1 ERGGGTRSPA
11 GRGKPSH
18 ASPLNTPSPFM
29 ERGTGGE
36 VSSFATRLTH
46 IVVMGMGEPLAN
58 LENLL
63 AALATAGEKD
73 GLGIGQRHVTISTVG
88 LPAKIRALADRDMQ
102 YHLAIS
108 LHAPN
113 DALRTEIVPTN
124 SKTGI
129 PEILAAAD
137 YFFEKTGR
145 QVTYEYVVLGRQND
159 QPPHARQLVGLLK
172 GRKAH
177 VNLIPWNEVNGLPFR
192 RPDDDDLRGF
202 IDTVRKAGISVK
214 VRKRKGSDIDA
225 ACGQLR
231 RSAEAGLGSGVSGM
245 YPDIT
250 PEVMPL
256 AVSEDGRSTS

>member
-1 ERGGGTRSPA
+1 
-11 GRGKPSH
+11 
-18 ASPLNTPSPFM
+18 M
-29 ERGTGGE
+29 
-36 VSSFATRLTH
+36 
-46 IVVMGMGEPLAN
+46 
-58 LENLL
+58 
-63 AALATAGEKD
+63 
-73 GLGIGQRHVTISTVG
+73 
-88 LPAKIRALADRDMQ
+88 
-102 YHLAIS
+102 
-108 LHAPN
+108 
-113 DALRTEIVPTN
+113 
-124 SKTGI
+124 
-129 PEILAAAD
+129 
-137 YFFEKTGR
+137 
-145 QVTYEYVVLGRQND
+145 TYEYVVLGRQND

-177 VNLIPWNEVNGLPFR
+177 VNLIPWNEVDGLPFR

-231 RSAEAGLGSGVSGM
+231 RSPQAGIGSGVSGM